1 MPVKVLVIGAG
12 GIGGF
17 VGGRLAL
24 FGQDVTL
31 VNRNPKFVSEIQ
43 KRGLLLEEKKNVT
56 AVPQIKIY
64 SSAEEALSETSDY
77 DIVIFTVKGYDTR
90 ETISKIGPLIAN
102 KKYKFLTLQ
111 NGVGNEEIIEEY
123 IPRQQLLSGILTLPV
138 TVVEPGWVRLE
149 PNRGGVGIASVNGD
163 NEYRWVDFFKQCG
176 FLAEWYQNYKS
187 LKWSKLLLNIIGNAI
202 PAILQTSPREVYKY
216 KEIFLLERG
225 MLKESV
231 QVVKML
237 GVPIVKLPGYPIPLF
252 MKLLT
257 ELPPFAVHPF
267 FCSKVAKGRGEKPP
281 SLLLD
286 LKANRG
292 KTEIEI
298 LNGAVVRAAKNIGF
312 SVPVNEA
319 LTNILLDLAAGCE
332 NIFFNNPKK
341 LLEFVQK
348 NELFYCFKSHISRE
362 KKEGG

>member
-1 MPVKVLVIGAG
+1 MKVLVVGAG

-43 KRGLLLEEKKNVT
+43 RRGLLLEEKKNIT
-56 AVPQIKIY
+56 AVPQINIY
-64 SSAEEALSETSDY
+64 SSAEAALHESFDY

-90 ETISKIGPLIAN
+90 ETIAKIGPLIAG
-102 KKYKFLTLQ
+102 KRCKLLTFQ

-149 PNRGGVGIASVNGD
+149 PNHGGVGIASVSGD
-163 NEYRWVDFFKQCG
+163 NESKWVDFFKQCG
-176 FLAEWYQNYKS
+176 FISQWYQNYKS

-202 PAILQTSPREVYKY
+202 PAILQTDPSRTYKD
-216 KEIFLLERG
+216 KEIFLLERE

-231 QVVKML
+231 QTVKML

-257 ELPPFAVHPF
+257 EFPVFAVHPF

-286 LKANRG
+286 LNAKRG

-298 LNGAVVRAAKNIGF
+298 LNGAVVGAAKNIGC

-319 LTNILLDLAAGCE
+319 LTNILVELAGGQD
-332 NIFFNNPKK
+332 NRFFHNQKK
-341 LLEFVQK
+341 LLEFI
-348 NELFYCFKSHISRE
+348 L
-362 KKEGG
+362 KK